1 MCSASKLIA
10 EIREYK
16 NEEGDSDTIVGTP
29 IFYDL
34 LHLYHHHS
42 SRKFQRYKDHTHN
55 VLWFSI
61 QRTEEETSKT
71 EK

>member
-16 NEEGDSDTIVGTP
+16 NEEGDSDTFFTIYRKKHTLFLWGHRF
-29 IFYDL
+29 FYDL

-55 VLWFSI
+55 VL
-61 QRTEEETSKT
+61 
-71 EK
+71 